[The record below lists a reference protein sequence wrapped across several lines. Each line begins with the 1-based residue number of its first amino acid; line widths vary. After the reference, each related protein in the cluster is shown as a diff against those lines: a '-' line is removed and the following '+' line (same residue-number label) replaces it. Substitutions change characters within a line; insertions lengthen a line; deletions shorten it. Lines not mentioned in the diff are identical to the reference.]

1 MMRLFTKKIMQSNH
15 SASWKVVVLR
25 GLLEASAY
33 TWPSASG
40 WLSMQLF
47 SSPRKGRLQPGQ
59 YDWLDSA
66 RHSRL
71 SLGDN
76 DLQIYHWPGKGK
88 RVLLLHGWESN
99 SSRWFGLW
107 QELRKA
113 GCDVWA
119 MDAPA
124 HGYSGGK
131 RFTAVQYGRFLAK
144 ALDVYAPASIVAHSA
159 GSMATLFCL
168 AKLQP
173 SAPVERVVLLG
184 TPANLDG
191 LLDRYQQIL
200 GVSPLVMRR
209 MDEWLKKRY
218 GFDPAIFSMPLL
230 AAQLSQPALL
240 IHDEEDTTATPA
252 DGKALHAAWRNSQLL
267 LTRGLGHS
275 IQSPEVWHT
284 ITDFVARTD
293 SN

>member
-1 MMRLFTKKIMQSNH
+1 MSTNH
-15 SASWKVVVLR
+15 STSWKVVALR
-25 GLLEASAY
+25 GLLEASAR

-47 SSPRKGRLQPGQ
+47 STPRKGRLRLGQ

-71 SLGDN
+71 SLGDY
-76 DLQIYHWPGKGK
+76 DLQVYHWPGKGK

-107 QELRKA
+107 RELRKA
-113 GCDVWA
+113 NCDVWA

-144 ALDVYAPASIVAHSA
+144 ALDVYAPESIVAHSA

-184 TPANLDG
+184 TPARLDG

-200 GVSPLVMRR
+200 GVSPLVMQR

-230 AAQLSQPALL
+230 AAQLSQPALI
-240 IHDEEDTTATPA
+240 IHDEGDTTATPA
-252 DGKALHAAWRNSQLL
+252 DGQALHAAWRHSRLM

-275 IQSPEVWHT
+275 IQSPAVWQRVT
-284 ITDFVARTD
+284 EFLVGG
-293 SN
+293 